1 MKRTKIIIT
10 LGPATETPEIIEK
23 LIHAGVNVFRFNL
36 KHNDYQWHGEKIALV
51 REIAQKL
58 NTEVAIF
65 ADLQGPELR
74 IGNFPSGIEKMN
86 LEEGQTV
93 YLTPRNIEGEICI
106 PFKDINLINGM
117 KSGNKILIDDGNV
130 ELSFQSKTANYI
142 KTVVVEGGALGPR
155 KSVSIPDGTI
165 NVPTLLEKD
174 YKDIEFVTK
183 NSVDFIALSFV
194 RDEKDITTLRTAIK
208 AQGGNQKI
216 IAKIETLKSVN
227 NIDEIIR
234 ASDVIMIAR
243 GDLGVEIP
251 YEKVPKIQEMIIT
264 ECRKHYKP
272 VIVATQMLMSMIKNP
287 LPSRAEVADIAHAVI
302 QKTDCLMLSDETTI
316 GDYPV
321 KAVTVMAKIARFND
335 SHDVGLNNTARIDFD
350 SDTYEEMVIAAS
362 IRLSSEKPNNEK
374 SEIKGYIVFTESG
387 KSARVLSRFR
397 SNLPV
402 YAFTSHHSI
411 ARRLNMSYGI
421 TPFHMKLHKNPVNNI
436 KEALSTL
443 KKRNL
448 IDAGNRMIVI
458 FGQNVWELESNN
470 TVSIVQA

>member
-36 KHNDYQWHGEKIALV
+36 KHNDYQWHGDKIALV
-51 REIAQKL
+51 REIAKKS

-74 IGNFPSGIEKMN
+74 IGNFPTGIEKMN

-93 YLTPRNIEGEICI
+93 YLTPRNIPGEICI
-106 PFKDINLINGM
+106 PFRDVNLISGIER
-117 KSGNKILIDDGNV
+117 GNKILIDDGNV
-130 ELSFQSKTANYI
+130 ELDFQSKTANYI
-142 KTVVVEGGALGPR
+142 KTIVIEGGELGPR
-155 KSVSIPDGTI
+155 KSVSIPDATI

-174 YKDIEFVTK
+174 IKDIEFVTK

-194 RDEKDITTLRTAIK
+194 RDEHDITTLRAAIK
-208 AQGGNQKI
+208 AHGGDQKI

-227 NIDEIIR
+227 NIHEIIS
-234 ASDVIMIAR
+234 ASDAIMVAR

-316 GDYPV
+316 GDHPV

-335 SHDVGLNNTARIDFD
+335 SHDFGVNTSRIDFD

-362 IRLSSEKPNNEK
+362 VRLSREKPNNEK

-402 YAFTSHHSI
+402 YAFTSHHSV

-458 FGQNVWELESNN
+458 FGQNVGELESNN